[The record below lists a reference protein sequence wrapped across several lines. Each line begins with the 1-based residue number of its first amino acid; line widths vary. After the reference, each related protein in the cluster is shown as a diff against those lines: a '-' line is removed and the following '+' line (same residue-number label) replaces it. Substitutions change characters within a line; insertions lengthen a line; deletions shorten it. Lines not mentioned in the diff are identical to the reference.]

1 MSETRPDK
9 RIGTTLKLL
18 AGPATAALLWAWAV
32 GADLGHP
39 ITITLAVT
47 AWCAVWWL
55 FEATGHAITALL
67 PLALFPILGVLEP
80 EQVAG
85 AYGNPLI
92 LLLAGGFMMAA
103 ALERNGAHRR
113 MALGMVRLV
122 GGGSGRRL
130 VWGFALAAGMTS
142 MWISNTATTLMLLP
156 VAMAVLEKYPD
167 PRLLA
172 PLVLAIAYS
181 ASIGGLGTPI
191 GSPPNLVFMQVY
203 EQTTGAGL
211 GFGDWMR
218 FGIPAVLLFLPLAA
232 LWLGRGLA
240 HTPAATLPEL
250 GPWQPGERRVLIV
263 FALVALAWMT
273 RGEPFGGWSAWL
285 GLGGANDA
293 SVALLGVV
301 AMALV
306 PDGKGERLL
315 DWQTAERIPW
325 GALILFGG
333 GIAIATAFQTS
344 GLSELAA
351 SRMEGLFD
359 LPLLLRIVLIAAA
372 VSLMSEIASN
382 TATAVLLMPILAAA
396 GLALGVDPAILMVPA
411 VLSASCSFMLPV
423 ATAPNAIAFGS
434 GMVSGRQMLRHGAVL
449 NLIGVVVVSTVAF
462 VLLR

>member
-9 RIGTTLKLL
+9 RIGTSLKLL

-32 GADLGHP
+32 GADLGYP
-39 ITITLAVT
+39 IAITLAVT
-47 AWCAVWWL
+47 AWCAVWWFL
-55 FEATGHAITALL
+55 EATGHAITALL
-67 PLALFPILGVLEP
+67 PLALFPVLGVLEP

-130 VWGFALAAGMTS
+130 VWGFALAAGLTS

-167 PRLLA
+167 RRLLA

-240 HTPAATLPEL
+240 HTPAATLPE
-250 GPWQPGERRVLIV
+250 
-263 FALVALAWMT
+263 
-273 RGEPFGGWSAWL
+273 
-285 GLGGANDA
+285 
-293 SVALLGVV
+293 
-301 AMALV
+301 
-306 PDGKGERLL
+306 
-315 DWQTAERIPW
+315 
-325 GALILFGG
+325 
-333 GIAIATAFQTS
+333 
-344 GLSELAA
+344 
-351 SRMEGLFD
+351 
-359 LPLLLRIVLIAAA
+359 
-372 VSLMSEIASN
+372 
-382 TATAVLLMPILAAA
+382 
-396 GLALGVDPAILMVPA
+396 
-411 VLSASCSFMLPV
+411 
-423 ATAPNAIAFGS
+423 
-434 GMVSGRQMLRHGAVL
+434 
-449 NLIGVVVVSTVAF
+449 
-462 VLLR
+462 

>member
-1 MSETRPDK
+1 MSDAPTDSQTAR
-9 RIGTTLKLL
+9 TLKLL
-18 AGPATAALLWAWAV
+18 SGPAIAALLGMWAV
-32 GADLGHP
+32 NADLGYP
-39 ITITLAVT
+39 IAITLAVT

-55 FEATGHAITALL
+55 LEATGHAITALL
-67 PLALFPILGVLEP
+67 PLALFPVLGVLEP

-113 MALGMVRLV
+113 MALGMVQLV

-130 VWGFALAAGMTS
+130 VWGFALAAGLTS

-167 PRLLA
+167 RRLLA

-203 EQTTGAGL
+203 EQTTGAAL
-211 GFGDWMR
+211 GFTDWMR
-218 FGIPAVLLFLPLAA
+218 FGVPTVILFLPLAA

-250 GPWQPGERRVLIV
+250 GPWRAGERRVLIV

-273 RGEPFGGWSAWL
+273 RSEPFGGWSNWL
-285 GLGGANDA
+285 GLTGANDA

-306 PDGKGERLL
+306 PDGRGERLL
-315 DWQTAERIPW
+315 DWETAERIPW

-434 GMVSGRQMLRHGAVL
+434 GMVSAQQMLRHGAVL

-462 VLLR
+462 VVLR